1 MEIYLAGLAGRT
13 PALPVAFEDLER
25 KAREQ
30 LSPEAFGYVFASA
43 GAGHTHRANLEAFQ
57 RWRIVPRFL
66 RDVPPRQLEVQV
78 LDQTFSAPVIISPV
92 GVQGLLHADGELA
105 TARAAR
111 RLGLPMVLSTVSSQ
125 PMEKI
130 VEALGD
136 TPRWFQ
142 IYWPN
147 DPELAAS
154 FIQRA
159 ERLGSRAIV
168 VTLDC
173 ASIGWREVDLQNGF
187 NPFIR
192 GQGLGNYFSDP
203 HFRSGLKVLPETDPT
218 EAIRKWVDVTAS
230 MVFTWADLERLQA
243 MTKLP
248 IILKGILHP
257 EDARLAVERGV
268 AGLIVSNHGGRQL
281 DGAVAALDVLPQILE
296 TVAGR
301 AEVLFDSG
309 IRHGA
314 DIVKAL
320 ALGARAVLVARPWC
334 YGLGLAGEQGVVE
347 VISNLL
353 ADFDLTLALSGV
365 TSVQELSRE
374 MLVPAAR

>member
-30 LSPEAFGYVFASA
+30 LSPEAFGYVVASA

-78 LDQTFSAPVIISPV
+78 LGQTFSAPVIISPV

-111 RLGLPMVLSTVSSQ
+111 RLGLPMVLSTVSSH
-125 PMEKI
+125 PMENI
-130 VEALGD
+130 AEALGD

-147 DPELAAS
+147 DPGLAAS

-159 ERLGSRAIV
+159 ERLGSSAIV

-203 HFRSGLKVLPETDPT
+203 HFRSGLKVPPETDPT

-230 MVFTWADLERLQA
+230 PVFTWADLERLQA
-243 MTKLP
+243 LTKLP
-248 IILKGILHP
+248 ILLKGILHP

-347 VISNLL
+347 VIANLL

-365 TSVQELSRE
+365 TSVRELSRE
-374 MLVPAAR
+374 MLVAAV